1 MQLKT
6 NRLMAALATALLLS
20 ACASPGPVGVGY
32 YRVQRGDTLSSI
44 AQRNHTTVRDLGR
57 WTSLNNP
64 NAIEVDQILRVVPP
78 VQTFGAERTTAG
90 TATNAGIGVAPRTTS
105 RAPQPAARSAPAP
118 APVAVTTPATPLA
131 LVWPAQG
138 QVVGRFNVGDNKG
151 IDIAGAA
158 GAPIFAAAAGKVV
171 YAGNGLRGYGN
182 LLIIKH
188 NADYLTAYAHNSALL
203 VKEGQSVTAGEQIA
217 AMGQTDS
224 DRVMLHFE
232 VRYQGKT
239 LDPMSSLPPR

>member
-6 NRLMAALATALLLS
+6 KRLMAALAGALLLS

-57 WTSLNNP
+57 WNKLSNP
-64 NAIEVDQILRVVPP
+64 NALEVDQILRVVPP
-78 VQTFGAERTTAG
+78 VSTFAAERSTGSNTNSGLGTAG
-90 TATNAGIGVAPRTTS
+90 KTAS
-105 RAPQPAARSAPAP
+105 RAPSGAVHSSAPLASMP
-118 APVAVTTPATPLA
+118 ATLPATPLA

-158 GAPIFAAAAGKVV
+158 GAPVFAAAAGKVV

-232 VRYQGKT
+232 LRYQGKT
-239 LDPMSSLPPR
+239 LDPLSSLPPR

>member
-6 NRLMAALATALLLS
+6 KHYAAILATALLLS
-20 ACASPGPVGVGY
+20 ACASSGPVGVGY

-44 AQRNHTTVRDLGR
+44 AQRNGTTVRDLTR
-57 WTSLNNP
+57 WNNLSNP
-64 NAIEVDQILRVVPP
+64 NAIEVEQILRVVPP
-78 VQTFGAERTTAG
+78 VQSFGATRTAPGSTSGIAKPATA
-90 TATNAGIGVAPRTTS
+90 APN
-105 RAPQPAARSAPAP
+105 RAPQIAPRSAATPAP
-118 APVAVTTPATPLA
+118 ATVPATPLA

-138 QVVGRFNVGDNKG
+138 QVVGRFNTGGNKG

-171 YAGNGLRGYGN
+171 YSGNGLRGYGN

-188 NADYLTAYAHNSALL
+188 NADYLTAYAHNRALL
-203 VKEGQSVTAGEQIA
+203 VKEGQNVTAGEQIA
-217 AMGQTDS
+217 EMGQTDS

-232 VRYQGKT
+232 LRYQGKT
-239 LDPMSSLPPR
+239 IDPMGSLPPR